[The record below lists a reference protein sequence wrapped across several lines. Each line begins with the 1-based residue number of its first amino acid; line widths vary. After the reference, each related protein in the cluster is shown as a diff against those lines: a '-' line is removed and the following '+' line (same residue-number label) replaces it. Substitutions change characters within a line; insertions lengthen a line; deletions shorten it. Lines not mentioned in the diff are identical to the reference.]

1 MAEELRQRPATPL
14 NWRVQVADD
23 EGCIPA
29 TLKFAE
35 IVFGTHSSEQS
46 LCAALVERA
55 KSIFKAQRVQGELRS
70 TSSPRNGITMVRLE
84 RSSVGRHALA
94 VDVCSRGRCEA
105 DDDDSGCTRRGKRS
119 RVSETFV

>member
-1 MAEELRQRPATPL
+1 LAFAVTEARQYARDLVAEELRQRPATPL

-46 LCAALVERA
+46 LCAVLDPALVERA
-55 KSIFKAQRVQGELRS
+55 KSIFKAQRVQGELRIHVI
-70 TSSPRNGITMVRLE
+70 SSQRYHHG
-84 RSSVGRHALA
+84 SSRA
-94 VDVCSRGRCEA
+94 VQ
-105 DDDDSGCTRRGKRS
+105 RR
-119 RVSETFV
+119 